1 MAEIQSALEN
11 LKDGLSSATKIGIT
25 GPGGEAYAG
34 YEIVLQSIYKKHY
47 DQALAAAGDIATGH
61 SAVEVSVVIARS
73 GDVISSRLVN
83 PSGNSA
89 LDKLVRRVLETV
101 TYIRPFPEGSKDSE
115 RTFTIIFD
123 LKPQRA
129 IG

>member
-1 MAEIQSALEN
+1 NAKLAAQIQSAVEN
-11 LKDGLSSATKIGIT
+11 LKEGLSSTST
-25 GPGGEAYAG
+25 SVPGPGGEAYAG

-73 GDVISSRLVN
+73 GDVVSSRLVN

-89 LDKLVRRVLETV
+89 LDKLVRRVLDAV
-101 TYIRPFPEGSKDSE
+101 RYIRPFPEGSK
-115 RTFTIIFD
+115 
-123 LKPQRA
+123 
-129 IG
+129 